1 MRKKS
6 WEPSNRERM
15 LELDRSEFIVYIS
28 YIDVIFFADKL

>member
-1 MRKKS
+1 
-6 WEPSNRERM
+6 M